1 MREAGGGSAAG
12 SEIKSILN
20 KWKAT
25 RLGNTET
32 ASMGLPNEVDDHELE
47 VSISI
52 TVSSA
57 EMAFSPTRL

>member
-32 ASMGLPNEVDDHELE
+32 ASMGLPNEADDHELTE

-57 EMAFSPTRL
+57 EMAFSPT